1 MKDETNDKNAENLTH
16 IHCTMK
22 IIIIVS
28 I

>member
-1 MKDETNDKNAENLTH
+1 MKDETNDKNAENLIH
-16 IHCTMK
+16 LHCTMK